1 MHDARA
7 GARIDE
13 TMERASEALAGTDYF
28 KAESL
33 CLRALDMAHRAAD
46 FERMARICLPLQE
59 AWRQKRL
66 MAIDSGRVFVISR
79 PEDVPRRLEAGR
91 YLVQPPMIG
100 ADARALREVADR
112 QRVAAL
118 VLCREPA
125 TRAGQWPIVAVG
137 PQTIRAKV
145 PPPADA
151 TAPDAAWFEAAA
163 EALGD
168 AAIERL
174 KPDDPPHWRVEDLLE
189 FLDAHPDHEKLHQ
202 RLEEAC
208 RSAIGAAEPA
218 GRRRRNVVDDPF
230 GF

>member
-7 GARIDE
+7 AARIDE
-13 TMERASEALAGTDYF
+13 TMERASEALAATDYF
-28 KAESL
+28 QAESL
-33 CLRALDMAHRAAD
+33 CLRALDMAHRAGD

-59 AWRQKRL
+59 ARRQKRL
-66 MAIDSGRVFVISR
+66 LAIDARPVFVISR

-100 ADARALREVADR
+100 ADARALRETADR
-112 QRVAAL
+112 QRVPAL

-145 PPPADA
+145 PPPANA
-151 TAPDAAWFEAAA
+151 TAPDAAWFEMAA

-168 AAIERL
+168 AAIDRL
-174 KPDDPPHWRVEDLLE
+174 KPDDPPHWRIEDLLE

-202 RLEEAC
+202 RLDEAC
-208 RSAIGAAEPA
+208 RAAIGAPEPA
-218 GRRRRNVVDDPF
+218 GRRRRNVIDDPF

>member
-7 GARIDE
+7 AARIDE
-13 TMERASEALAGTDYF
+13 TMERASEALARTEYF
-28 KAESL
+28 EAESL
-33 CLRALDMAHRAAD
+33 CLRALYMAHRAED

-59 AWRQKRL
+59 ARRQKRL
-66 MAIDSGRVFVISR
+66 MAIDAGRVFVVSR
-79 PEDVPRRLEAGR
+79 PEDVPRGLVAGR

-100 ADARALREVADR
+100 ADARTLRELADR
-112 QRVAAL
+112 HRVPAL
-118 VLCREPA
+118 VLCREP
-125 TRAGQWPIVAVG
+125 TTKAGLWPMVAVG

-145 PPPADA
+145 LPPSD
-151 TAPDAAWFEAAA
+151 TGAPHAAWFEMAA

-168 AAIERL
+168 AAIARL
-174 KPDDPPHWRVEDLLE
+174 KPDDPPQWRIDDLLE

-208 RSAIGAAEPA
+208 RAAVGAPEPT
-218 GRRRRNVVDDPF
+218 GRRRRNVIDDPY